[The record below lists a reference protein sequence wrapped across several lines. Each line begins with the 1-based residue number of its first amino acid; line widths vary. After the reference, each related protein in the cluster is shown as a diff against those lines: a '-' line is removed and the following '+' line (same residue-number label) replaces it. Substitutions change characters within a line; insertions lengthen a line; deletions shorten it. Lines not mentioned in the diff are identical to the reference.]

1 MVPALVATIVTAAL
15 SLSVAS
21 AAEIKVIS
29 ANALADVIVDS
40 KGKFESDSRQ
50 RLTVNVVPTGEVL
63 RRVLGGESFDVVIGP
78 REALD
83 ELEKKGQIE
92 PGSAVTLT
100 LVNFGLAV
108 ASDGPRP
115 DVSTPEALKNTLLTA
130 KTVLITDPT
139 TGGISGV
146 HFMEVV
152 NKLGIANQMKDK
164 IVVQPGDD
172 YHARHV
178 VQGTADL
185 AVQAEHEIRCI
196 KGATFLDYPAVFQK
210 TVVFTGAVG
219 KGTAEL
225 VAAKSYLSF
234 LTSAGTANTFRAHCL
249 RQRAG

>member
-1 MVPALVATIVTAAL
+1 MFSALLATLVTAL

-40 KGKFESDSRQ
+40 KGKFEADSHHT
-50 RLTVNVVPTGEVL
+50 LTVNVVPTGEVF
-63 RRVLGGESFDVVIGP
+63 RRVLAGENFDVIIGP

-83 ELEKKGQIE
+83 DLDKKGKIE
-92 PGSAVTLT
+92 PGSAVALT
-100 LVNFGLAV
+100 RVNFGLAV

-130 KTVLITDPT
+130 KTILITDPK

-185 AVQAEHEIRCI
+185 AAQAEHEIRCT
-196 KGATFLDYPAVFQK
+196 KGATFLDYPAVFQE
-210 TVVFTGAVG
+210 TVVFTGSVG
-219 KGTAEL
+219 KGTADFA
-225 VAAKSYLSF
+225 AAKSYLSF
-234 LTSAGTANTFRAHCL
+234 LTSAGAANTFRAHCL

>member
-1 MVPALVATIVTAAL
+1 MFPALLATIATAL

-40 KGKFESDSRQ
+40 KGKFEADSHHS
-50 RLTVNVVPTGEVL
+50 LAVNVVPTGEVV
-63 RRVLGGESFDVVIGP
+63 RRVLGGEGFDVIIAP
-78 REALD
+78 REAVD
-83 ELEKKGQIE
+83 ELEKKGKIE

-100 LVNFGLAV
+100 RVNFGLAV
-108 ASDGPRP
+108 ASDAPRP

-130 KTVLITDPT
+130 RTVLITDPA

-152 NKLGIANQMKDK
+152 NKLGIASQMKDK

-172 YHARHV
+172 DHARHV
-178 VQGTADL
+178 VQGTADI
-185 AVQAEHEIRCI
+185 AAQAEHQIRCTR
-196 KGATFLDYPAVFQK
+196 GATFLDYPAVFQK
-210 TVVFTGAVG
+210 MVVFIGGAA
-219 KGTAEL
+219 KGTGDLA
-225 VAAKSYLSF
+225 AAKSYLSF
-234 LTSAGTANTFRAHCL
+234 LTSEGAANTFRAHCM